1 MIEDFKE
8 TLTFK
13 GGIFIGLMMW
23 ICVLMLVALLGALCY
38 APFEAA
44 ETHREMEAQHCV
56 KTDESRVTHGTI
68 LMPVGKVMVPMPN
81 TSTEY
86 KYDCDD
92 GIRWR

>member
-8 TLTFK
+8 ILTFK

-23 ICVLMLVALLGALCY
+23 ICVLMLVALLSLLIY
-38 APFEAA
+38 APFESAQA
-44 ETHREMEAQHCV
+44 DREMEQQHCV
-56 KTDESRVTHGTI
+56 KTDETMVTHGSI
-68 LMPVGKVMVPMPN
+68 LMPVGKVMVPMP
-81 TSTEY
+81 STTTRY